1 MIRVT
6 PRACETCVPMN
17 EPTLRIGDKVYR
29 KERTRGYLGFCV
41 PVFELEGMR
50 LADIPPHS
58 TVDLVGLPESE
69 AGYEFRLTAVNGG
82 DEGTDEYL
90 SIYGGA
96 SVVTRGDPRPALD
109 RLRRVFAP
117 MTMSSVGLHQ
127 NPSIVL
133 NEKEGG
139 SEAAAVF
146 SFGFAGRGNVL
157 VREAIKPL
165 LGYFR
170 KLTGPEVHLF
180 ICHASE
186 DKPVAHALARFLHRR
201 GAQVWF
207 DQWEIRVGD
216 SIVQKI
222 NDALSSISHLAVLL
236 SRDSINKPWVTK
248 EFSSTLMRQLA
259 DNTVTILPVRLDDSP
274 VPAILADVRY
284 ADCRV
289 SLEHGFA
296 ELEQALFPSLSST
309 GDADGV
315 GGVI

>member
-1 MIRVT
+1 
-6 PRACETCVPMN
+6 MN
-17 EPTLRIGDKVYR
+17 EPMLRISDKLYR
-29 KERTRGYLGFCV
+29 KERTRGYPAFRVHVSDLG
-41 PVFELEGMR
+41 EMR

-69 AGYEFRLTAVNGG
+69 AGYKFSLTAVNGG

-90 SIYGGA
+90 SIYGGT
-96 SVVTRGDPRPALD
+96 SVITRGDPRPVLD

-117 MTMSSVGLHQ
+117 MMMSSVGLHQ

-146 SFGFAGRGNVL
+146 SFGFAGRGDTP
-157 VREAIKPL
+157 VREAIEPL

-170 KLTGPEVHLF
+170 KLVGPEVHLF

-186 DKPVAHALARFLHRR
+186 DKPVAHSLAQFLHRR

-236 SRDSINKPWVTK
+236 SRNSINKPWVTK

-259 DNTVTILPVRLDDSP
+259 DNSVTILPVRLDDSP

-284 ADCRV
+284 ADCRAGV
-289 SLEHGFA
+289 ERGFA
-296 ELEQALFPSLSST
+296 ELEQALFPSLSSP
-309 GDADGV
+309 GDA
-315 GGVI
+315 

>member
-6 PRACETCVPMN
+6 PRACKTCAPMN

-41 PVFELEGMR
+41 PISELEGMR

-69 AGYEFRLTAVNGG
+69 AGYEFSLTAVNGG
-82 DEGTDEYL
+82 DKGTDEYL

-96 SVVTRGDPRPALD
+96 SLTTRGDPRPILD

-117 MTMSSVGLHQ
+117 MMMTSVGLSP

-133 NEKEGG
+133 NERENGA
-139 SEAAAVF
+139 EAAAVF
-146 SFGFAGRGNVL
+146 SFGFAGRGDTL
-157 VREAIKPL
+157 VREAIEPL

-170 KLTGPEVHLF
+170 KLVGPEVHLF

-186 DKPVAHALARFLHRR
+186 DKAVAHALALFLHHR
-201 GAQVWF
+201 GANVWF
-207 DQWEIRVGD
+207 DRWEIRVGD

-236 SRDSINKPWVTK
+236 SRNSINKPWVTR
-248 EFSSTLMRQLA
+248 EFSTTLMRQLA
-259 DNTVTILPVRLDDSP
+259 DNSVTILPVRLDDSP

-284 ADCRV
+284 ADCRASV
-289 SLEHGFA
+289 ERGFA
-296 ELEQALFPSLSST
+296 ELEQALFPSLSSP
-309 GDADGV
+309 GDA
-315 GGVI
+315 